1 MKNITTACL
10 LLSMLGVLTGCGGDD
25 SSGGVTTVP
34 IADVDSGDKND
45 DTTDADSD
53 SDSDSTADDD
63 DTDTV
68 NDDDT
73 VTDDDTTSDDDKDS
87 DDDTTGDDDSTKDD
101 GTTDDDTDV
110 DDDTELFPHKGKCTV
125 TELNLD
131 RVNIESRVANSD
143 YECMRTW
150 FSPSAEQADT
160 VFSTLSVTRI
170 NAGLKK
176 AIEAYKGKKEQA
188 QQIYYLGEFIK
199 AAYKNRHDTFARDLQ
214 PFPSELGAEIAATI
228 QEFLRSPHALTDG
241 REQQEALAS
250 MLIVVDSIRQLA
262 IAAPDV
268 FAVLDTFS
276 EDKSESYYYRK
287 AINNVF
293 IAMAGHS
300 QTKAFYDLIESDPRY
315 IHRLSAFITNN
326 EWAIGTDSEQLLGN
340 AARELARLVKTQD
353 ASTKQVVIDTLRSL
367 LARYPLGGKSDRIW
381 VGIAEMVNAYAPDYL
396 EQLGLGNAK
405 QDLKQKIMTFSYD
418 CRGPAQILAQE
429 MTEAQAVT
437 SCETLNLKEDD
448 FHQIVNTGYQPVA
461 DDHSDSVDVIVF
473 KTKNDYSTYSSFL
486 FGNTTNNGGQFLERD
501 PSKQGNVPR
510 FVAYQNGWGDDFSI
524 LNLEH
529 EYIHYL
535 DGRFNQYGDF
545 HETMR
550 EGSIVWWLEGFAEY
564 MHYKDGYTAALVLGK
579 DKTHTLDEVFHT
591 NYSDGLNRV
600 YRWGYLAVRFMLEK
614 HPEDVTEL
622 LGYSRTGQYK
632 EWVKLLE
639 RLGPTY
645 NTEFHSWLDEVT
657 KDIDDTDI
665 SKPKPKE
672 KPKKIELNTSV
683 QVSGEKFAEKLFF
696 VDVTQNFNQL
706 EVSITGSGDADLYA
720 CYDKVCHYFEYEW
733 TNFTHGSNESISI
746 PKNEDG
752 TIKTGQYY
760 FSISGRDEFD
770 VELSVV
776 AK

>member
-1 MKNITTACL
+1 MKNIKTACL

-25 SSGGVTTVP
+25 SSGGVKTVP
-34 IADVDSGDKND
+34 VAGVDSGDKND
-45 DTTDADSD
+45 DNADV
-53 SDSDSTADDD
+53 DSTVDD
-63 DTDTV
+63 DTDT
-68 NDDDT
+68 DT
-73 VTDDDTTSDDDKDS
+73 DTDDDSTV
-87 DDDTTGDDDSTKDD
+87 DDDSTKDD
-101 GTTDDDTDV
+101 DTTDDDTVV
-110 DDDTELFPHKGKCTV
+110 DDEAELFPHKGKCTV
-125 TELNLD
+125 EDFTVD

-150 FSPSAEQADT
+150 FSPSLEQADV
-160 VFSTLSVTRI
+160 VFSTMSVSRI
-170 NAGLKK
+170 TGGLKK
-176 AIEAYKGKKEQA
+176 AIEAYKGTKEQA

-199 AAYKNRHDTFARDLQ
+199 AAYKNRHDTFAKKLQ
-214 PFPSELGAEIAATI
+214 PFPSELSVDIANTI
-228 QEFLRSPHALTDG
+228 QQFLRSPYALTEG

-268 FAVLDTFS
+268 FAILDSFS
-276 EDKSESYYYRK
+276 ADKSDSYYYRK
-287 AINNVF
+287 AINNIFV
-293 IAMAGHS
+293 AMAGHS
-300 QTKAFYDLIESDPRY
+300 QTKAFYDVIESDSSY
-315 IHRLSAFITNN
+315 IHRLSSFITNN

-340 AARELARLVKTQD
+340 AARELARLVKTED
-353 ASTKQVVIDTLRSL
+353 AETKKVVVDTLDSL
-367 LARYPLGGKSDRIW
+367 LKRYPLGGKSDRIW
-381 VGIAEMVNAYAPDYL
+381 VGIAEMVDAYASDYL
-396 EQLGLGNAK
+396 EQLGLSNSK
-405 QDLKQKIMTFSYD
+405 SVLKQRIMTFSYD
-418 CRGPAQILAQE
+418 CRGPARILAQE
-429 MTEAQAVT
+429 ITEAQAIT

-448 FHQIVNTGYQPVA
+448 FHQTVNTGYQPVA

-473 KTKNDYSTYSSFL
+473 KTKSDYSTYSSFL
-486 FGNTTNNGGQFLERD
+486 FDNTTNNGGQFLERD

-510 FVAYQNGWGDDFSI
+510 FVAYQNGWDDDFSI

-529 EYIHYL
+529 EYVHYL

-545 HETMR
+545 HDTMR

-564 MHYKDGYTAALVLGK
+564 MHYKEGYNAALVLGK
-579 DKTHTLDEVFHT
+579 EKTHTLADVFST

-600 YRWGYLAVRFMLEK
+600 YRWGYLAVRFMIEK

-639 RLGPTY
+639 RLGPAY

-657 KDIDDTDI
+657 KDIDDSDI
-665 SKPKPKE
+665 SQPKPKE
-672 KPKKIELNTSV
+672 KPKKIELNTSI
-683 QVSGEKFAEKLFF
+683 QVNGKKFSETLFF
-696 VDVTQNFNQL
+696 VDVSESYNQL
-706 EVSITGSGDADLYA
+706 EVSISGTGDADLYA

-733 TNFTHGSNESISI
+733 SNYTHGSNETISI

-752 TIKTGQYY
+752 SIKMGQYY
-760 FSISGRDEFD
+760 FSISGREEFD

>member
-1 MKNITTACL
+1 MKNIKTACL

-25 SSGGVTTVP
+25 SSGGVKTVP
-34 IADVDSGDKND
+34 VAGVDSGDKND
-45 DTTDADSD
+45 DNADV
-53 SDSDSTADDD
+53 DSTVDD
-63 DTDTV
+63 DTDT
-68 NDDDT
+68 D
-73 VTDDDTTSDDDKDS
+73 TDDDSTV
-87 DDDTTGDDDSTKDD
+87 DDDSTKDD
-101 GTTDDDTDV
+101 DTTDDDTVV

-125 TELNLD
+125 EDFTVD

-150 FSPSAEQADT
+150 FSPSLEQADV
-160 VFSTLSVTRI
+160 VFSTMSVSRI
-170 NAGLKK
+170 TGGLKK
-176 AIEAYKGKKEQA
+176 AIEAYKGTKEQA

-199 AAYKNRHDTFARDLQ
+199 AAYKNRHDTFAKKLQ
-214 PFPSELGAEIAATI
+214 PFSSELSADIANTI
-228 QEFLRSPHALTDG
+228 QQFLRSPYALTDG

-268 FAVLDTFS
+268 FAILDSFS
-276 EDKSESYYYRK
+276 ADKSDSYYYRK
-287 AINNVF
+287 AINNIFV
-293 IAMAGHS
+293 AMAGHS
-300 QTKAFYDLIESDPRY
+300 QTKAFYDVIESDSSY
-315 IHRLSAFITNN
+315 IHRLSGFITNN

-340 AARELARLVKTQD
+340 AARELARLVKTED
-353 ASTKQVVIDTLRSL
+353 AETKKVVVDTLDSL
-367 LARYPLGGKSDRIW
+367 LKRYPLGGKSGRIW
-381 VGIAEMVNAYAPDYL
+381 VGIAEMVDAYASDYL
-396 EQLGLGNAK
+396 EQLGLSNSK
-405 QDLKQKIMTFSYD
+405 SVLKQRIMTFSYD
-418 CRGPAQILAQE
+418 CRGPARILAQE
-429 MTEAQAVT
+429 MTEAQAIT

-448 FHQIVNTGYQPVA
+448 FHQTVNTGYQPVA

-473 KTKNDYSTYSSFL
+473 KTKSDYSTYSSFL
-486 FGNTTNNGGQFLERD
+486 FDNTTNNGGQFLERD

-510 FVAYQNGWGDDFSI
+510 FVAYQNGWDDDFSI

-529 EYIHYL
+529 EYVHYL

-545 HETMR
+545 HDTMR
-550 EGSIVWWLEGFAEY
+550 EGNIVWWLEGFAEY
-564 MHYKDGYTAALVLGK
+564 MYYKEGYNAALVLGK
-579 DKTHTLDEVFHT
+579 EKTHTLADVFST

-600 YRWGYLAVRFMLEK
+600 YRWGYLAVRFMIEK

-639 RLGPTY
+639 RLGPAY

-657 KDIDDTDI
+657 KDIDDSDI
-665 SKPKPKE
+665 SQPKPKE
-672 KPKKIELNTSV
+672 KPKKIELNTSI
-683 QVSGEKFAEKLFF
+683 QASGKKFSETLFF
-696 VDVTQNFNQL
+696 VDVSESYNQL
-706 EVSITGSGDADLYA
+706 EVSISGTGDADLYA

-733 TNFTHGSNESISI
+733 SNYTLGSNETISI

-752 TIKTGQYY
+752 SIKMGQYY
-760 FSISGRDEFD
+760 FSISGREEFD

>member
-1 MKNITTACL
+1 MKNIKTACL

-25 SSGGVTTVP
+25 SSGGVKTVP
-34 IADVDSGDKND
+34 VAGVDSGDKND
-45 DTTDADSD
+45 DNADV
-53 SDSDSTADDD
+53 DSTVDD
-63 DTDTV
+63 DTDT
-68 NDDDT
+68 DT
-73 VTDDDTTSDDDKDS
+73 DTDTDDDSTV
-87 DDDTTGDDDSTKDD
+87 DDDSTKDD
-101 GTTDDDTDV
+101 DTTDDDTVV
-110 DDDTELFPHKGKCTV
+110 DDEAELFPHKGKCTV
-125 TELNLD
+125 EDFTVD

-150 FSPSAEQADT
+150 FSPSLEQADV
-160 VFSTLSVTRI
+160 VFSTMSVSRI
-170 NAGLKK
+170 TGGLKK
-176 AIEAYKGKKEQA
+176 AIEAYKGTKEQA

-199 AAYKNRHDTFARDLQ
+199 AAYKNRHDTFAKKLQ
-214 PFPSELGAEIAATI
+214 PFPSELSVDIANTI
-228 QEFLRSPHALTDG
+228 QQFLRSPYALTEG

-268 FAVLDTFS
+268 FAILDSFS
-276 EDKSESYYYRK
+276 ADKSDSYYYRK
-287 AINNVF
+287 AINNIFV
-293 IAMAGHS
+293 AMAGHS
-300 QTKAFYDLIESDPRY
+300 QTKAFYDVIESDSSY
-315 IHRLSAFITNN
+315 IHRLSSFITNN

-340 AARELARLVKTQD
+340 AARELARLVKTED
-353 ASTKQVVIDTLRSL
+353 AETKKVVVDTLDSL
-367 LARYPLGGKSDRIW
+367 LKRYPLGGKSDRIW
-381 VGIAEMVNAYAPDYL
+381 VGIAEMVDAYASDYL
-396 EQLGLGNAK
+396 EQLGLSNSK
-405 QDLKQKIMTFSYD
+405 SVLKQRIMTFSYD
-418 CRGPAQILAQE
+418 CRGPARILAQE
-429 MTEAQAVT
+429 ITEAQAIT

-448 FHQIVNTGYQPVA
+448 FHQTVNTGYQPVA

-473 KTKNDYSTYSSFL
+473 KTKSDYSTYSSFL
-486 FGNTTNNGGQFLERD
+486 FDNTTNNGGQFLERD

-510 FVAYQNGWGDDFSI
+510 FVAYQNGWDDDFSI

-529 EYIHYL
+529 EYVHYL

-545 HETMR
+545 HDTMR

-564 MHYKDGYTAALVLGK
+564 MHYKEDYNAALVLGK
-579 DKTHTLDEVFHT
+579 EKTHTLADVFST

-600 YRWGYLAVRFMLEK
+600 YRWGYLAVRFMIEK

-639 RLGPTY
+639 RLGPAY

-657 KDIDDTDI
+657 KDIDDSDI
-665 SKPKPKE
+665 SQPKPKE
-672 KPKKIELNTSV
+672 KPKKIELNTSI
-683 QVSGEKFAEKLFF
+683 QVNGKKFSETLFF
-696 VDVTQNFNQL
+696 VDVSESYNQL
-706 EVSITGSGDADLYA
+706 EVSISGTGDADLYA

-733 TNFTHGSNESISI
+733 SNYTHGSNETISI

-752 TIKTGQYY
+752 SIKMGQYY
-760 FSISGRDEFD
+760 FSISGREEFD

>member
-1 MKNITTACL
+1 MKNIKTACL

-25 SSGGVTTVP
+25 SSGGVKTVP
-34 IADVDSGDKND
+34 VAGVDSGGKNDDNADVDS
-45 DTTDADSD
+45 TV
-53 SDSDSTADDD
+53 DD
-63 DTDTV
+63 DTDT
-68 NDDDT
+68 DT
-73 VTDDDTTSDDDKDS
+73 DTDDDSTV
-87 DDDTTGDDDSTKDD
+87 DDDSTKDD
-101 GTTDDDTDV
+101 DTTDDDTVV
-110 DDDTELFPHKGKCTV
+110 DDETELFPHKGKCTV
-125 TELNLD
+125 DDFTVD

-150 FSPSAEQADT
+150 FSPSLEQADV
-160 VFSTLSVTRI
+160 VFSTMSVSRI
-170 NAGLKK
+170 TGGLKK
-176 AIEAYKGKKEQA
+176 AIEAYKGTKEQA

-199 AAYKNRHDTFARDLQ
+199 AAYKNRHDTFAKKLQ
-214 PFPSELGAEIAATI
+214 PFPSELSVDIANTI
-228 QEFLRSPHALTDG
+228 QQFLRSPHALTDG

-268 FAVLDTFS
+268 FAILDSFS
-276 EDKSESYYYRK
+276 ADKSDSYYYRK
-287 AINNVF
+287 AINNIFV
-293 IAMAGHS
+293 AMAGHS
-300 QTKAFYDLIESDPRY
+300 QTKAFYDVIESDSSY
-315 IHRLSAFITNN
+315 IHRLSSFITNN

-340 AARELARLVKTQD
+340 AARELARLIKTED
-353 ASTKQVVIDTLRSL
+353 AETKKVVVDTLDSL
-367 LARYPLGGKSDRIW
+367 LKRYPLGGKSDRIW
-381 VGIAEMVNAYAPDYL
+381 VGIAEMVDAYASDYL
-396 EQLGLGNAK
+396 EQLGLSNSK
-405 QDLKQKIMTFSYD
+405 SVLKQRIMTFSYD
-418 CRGPAQILAQE
+418 CRGPARILAQE
-429 MTEAQAVT
+429 MTEAQAIT

-448 FHQIVNTGYQPVA
+448 FHQTVNTGYQPVA

-473 KTKNDYSTYSSFL
+473 KTKSDYSTYSSFL
-486 FGNTTNNGGQFLERD
+486 FDNTTNNGGQFLERD

-510 FVAYQNGWGDDFSI
+510 FVAYQNGWDDDFSI

-529 EYIHYL
+529 EYVHYL

-545 HETMR
+545 HDTMR

-564 MHYKDGYTAALVLGK
+564 MYYKEGYNAALVLGK
-579 DKTHTLDEVFHT
+579 EKTHTLADVFST

-600 YRWGYLAVRFMLEK
+600 YRWGYLAVRFMIEK

-639 RLGPTY
+639 RLGPAY

-657 KDIDDTDI
+657 KDIDDSDI
-665 SKPKPKE
+665 SQPKPKE
-672 KPKKIELNTSV
+672 KPKKIELNTSI
-683 QVSGEKFAEKLFF
+683 QVSGKKFSETLFF
-696 VDVTQNFNQL
+696 VDVSESYNQL
-706 EVSITGSGDADLYA
+706 EVSISGTGDADLYA

-733 TNFTHGSNESISI
+733 SNYTHGSNETISI

-752 TIKTGQYY
+752 SIKMGQYY
-760 FSISGRDEFD
+760 FSISGREEFD

>member
-1 MKNITTACL
+1 MKNIKTACL

-25 SSGGVTTVP
+25 SSGGVKTVP
-34 IADVDSGDKND
+34 VAGVDSGDKND
-45 DTTDADSD
+45 DNADV
-53 SDSDSTADDD
+53 DST
-63 DTDTV
+63 V
-68 NDDDT
+68 
-73 VTDDDTTSDDDKDS
+73 DDDKDTDTDTDT
-87 DDDTTGDDDSTKDD
+87 DDDSTVDDDSTKDD
-101 GTTDDDTDV
+101 DTTDDDTVV

-125 TELNLD
+125 EDFTVD

-150 FSPSAEQADT
+150 FSPSLEQADV
-160 VFSTLSVTRI
+160 VFSTMSVSRI
-170 NAGLKK
+170 TGGLKK
-176 AIEAYKGKKEQA
+176 AIEAYKGTKEQA

-199 AAYKNRHDTFARDLQ
+199 AAYKNRHDTFAKNLQ
-214 PFPSELGAEIAATI
+214 PFPSELSVDIANTI
-228 QEFLRSPHALTDG
+228 QQFLRSPHALTEG

-262 IAAPDV
+262 VAAPDV
-268 FAVLDTFS
+268 FAILDSFS
-276 EDKSESYYYRK
+276 ADKSDSYYYRK
-287 AINNVF
+287 AINNIFV
-293 IAMAGHS
+293 AMAGHS
-300 QTKAFYDLIESDPRY
+300 QTKAFYDVIESDSSN
-315 IHRLSAFITNN
+315 IHRLSGFITNN

-340 AARELARLVKTQD
+340 AARELARLIKTED
-353 ASTKQVVIDTLRSL
+353 AETKKVVVDTLDSL
-367 LARYPLGGKSDRIW
+367 LKRYPLGGKSDRIW
-381 VGIAEMVNAYAPDYL
+381 VGIAEMVDAYASDYL
-396 EQLGLGNAK
+396 EQLGLSNSK
-405 QDLKQKIMTFSYD
+405 SVLKQRIMTFSYD
-418 CRGPAQILAQE
+418 CRGPARILAQE
-429 MTEAQAVT
+429 MTEAQAIT

-448 FHQIVNTGYQPVA
+448 FHQTVNTGYQPVA

-473 KTKNDYSTYSSFL
+473 KTKSDYSTYSSFL
-486 FGNTTNNGGQFLERD
+486 FDNTTNNGGQFLERD

-510 FVAYQNGWGDDFSI
+510 FVAYQNGWDDDFSI

-529 EYIHYL
+529 EYVHYL

-545 HETMR
+545 HDTMR

-564 MHYKDGYTAALVLGK
+564 MYYKEGYNAALVLGK
-579 DKTHTLDEVFHT
+579 EKTHTLADVFST

-600 YRWGYLAVRFMLEK
+600 YRWGYLAVRFMIEK

-639 RLGPTY
+639 RLGPAY

-657 KDIDDTDI
+657 KDIDDSDI
-665 SKPKPKE
+665 SQPKPKE
-672 KPKKIELNTSV
+672 KPKKIELNTSI
-683 QVSGEKFAEKLFF
+683 QVSGKKFSETLFF
-696 VDVTQNFNQL
+696 VDVSESYNQL
-706 EVSITGSGDADLYA
+706 EVSISGTGDADLYA

-733 TNFTHGSNESISI
+733 SNYTHGSNETISI

-752 TIKTGQYY
+752 SIKMGQYY
-760 FSISGRDEFD
+760 FSISGREEFD

>member
-1 MKNITTACL
+1 MKNIKTACL

-25 SSGGVTTVP
+25 SSGGVKTVP
-34 IADVDSGDKND
+34 VAGVDSGDKND
-45 DTTDADSD
+45 DNADV
-53 SDSDSTADDD
+53 DSTVDD
-63 DTDTV
+63 DTDTDTDTD
-68 NDDDT
+68 NDST
-73 VTDDDTTSDDDKDS
+73 V
-87 DDDTTGDDDSTKDD
+87 DDDSTKDD
-101 GTTDDDTDV
+101 DTTDDDTVV

-125 TELNLD
+125 EDFTVD

-150 FSPSAEQADT
+150 FSPSLEQADV
-160 VFSTLSVTRI
+160 VFSTMSVSRI
-170 NAGLKK
+170 TGGLKK
-176 AIEAYKGKKEQA
+176 AIEDYKGTKEQA

-199 AAYKNRHDTFARDLQ
+199 AAYKNRHDTFAKKLQ
-214 PFPSELGAEIAATI
+214 PFSSELSADIANTI
-228 QEFLRSPHALTDG
+228 QQFLRSPYALTEG

-268 FAVLDTFS
+268 FAILDSFS
-276 EDKSESYYYRK
+276 ADKSDSYYYRK
-287 AINNVF
+287 AINNIFV
-293 IAMAGHS
+293 AMAGHS
-300 QTKAFYDLIESDPRY
+300 QTKAFYDVIESDSSY
-315 IHRLSAFITNN
+315 IHRLSGFITNN

-340 AARELARLVKTQD
+340 AARELARLVKTED
-353 ASTKQVVIDTLRSL
+353 AETKKVVVDTLDSL
-367 LARYPLGGKSDRIW
+367 LKRYPLGGKSDRIW
-381 VGIAEMVNAYAPDYL
+381 VGIAEMVDAYAPDYL
-396 EQLGLGNAK
+396 EQLGLSNSK
-405 QDLKQKIMTFSYD
+405 SVLKQRIMTFSYD
-418 CRGPAQILAQE
+418 CRGPARILAQE
-429 MTEAQAVT
+429 MTEAQAIT

-448 FHQIVNTGYQPVA
+448 FHQTVNTGYQPVA

-473 KTKNDYSTYSSFL
+473 KTKSDYSTYSSFL
-486 FGNTTNNGGQFLERD
+486 FDNTTNNGGQFLERD

-510 FVAYQNGWGDDFSI
+510 FVAYQNGWDDDFSI

-529 EYIHYL
+529 EYVHYL

-545 HETMR
+545 HDTMR
-550 EGSIVWWLEGFAEY
+550 EGNIVWWLEGFAEY
-564 MHYKDGYTAALVLGK
+564 MYYKEGYNAALVLGK
-579 DKTHTLDEVFHT
+579 EKTHTLADVFST

-600 YRWGYLAVRFMLEK
+600 YRWGYLAVRFMIEK

-639 RLGPTY
+639 RLGPAY

-657 KDIDDTDI
+657 KDIDDSDI
-665 SKPKPKE
+665 SQPKPKE
-672 KPKKIELNTSV
+672 KPKKIELNTSI
-683 QVSGEKFAEKLFF
+683 QVSGKKFSETLFF
-696 VDVTQNFNQL
+696 VDVSESYNQL
-706 EVSITGSGDADLYA
+706 EVSISGTGDADLYA

-733 TNFTHGSNESISI
+733 SNYTHGSNETISI

-752 TIKTGQYY
+752 SIKMGQYY
-760 FSISGRDEFD
+760 FSISGREEFD

>member
-1 MKNITTACL
+1 MKNIKTACL

-25 SSGGVTTVP
+25 SSGGVKTVP
-34 IADVDSGDKND
+34 VAGVDSGDKND
-45 DTTDADSD
+45 DNADV
-53 SDSDSTADDD
+53 DST
-63 DTDTV
+63 V
-68 NDDDT
+68 
-73 VTDDDTTSDDDKDS
+73 DDDKDKDTDTDTDTDT
-87 DDDTTGDDDSTKDD
+87 DDDSTVDDDSTKDD
-101 GTTDDDTDV
+101 DTTDDDTVV

-125 TELNLD
+125 EDFTVD

-150 FSPSAEQADT
+150 FSPSLEQADV
-160 VFSTLSVTRI
+160 VFSTMSVSRI
-170 NAGLKK
+170 TGGLKK
-176 AIEAYKGKKEQA
+176 AIEAYKGTKEQA

-199 AAYKNRHDTFARDLQ
+199 AAYKNRHDTFAKKLQ
-214 PFPSELGAEIAATI
+214 PFSSELSADIANTI
-228 QEFLRSPHALTDG
+228 QQFLRSPYALTEG

-268 FAVLDTFS
+268 FAILDSFS
-276 EDKSESYYYRK
+276 ADKSDSYYYRK
-287 AINNVF
+287 AINNIFV
-293 IAMAGHS
+293 AMAGHS
-300 QTKAFYDLIESDPRY
+300 QTKAFYDVIESDSSY
-315 IHRLSAFITNN
+315 IHRLSSFITNN

-340 AARELARLVKTQD
+340 AARELARLVKTSD
-353 ASTKQVVIDTLRSL
+353 AETKKVVVDTLDSL
-367 LARYPLGGKSDRIW
+367 LKRYPLGGKSDRIW
-381 VGIAEMVNAYAPDYL
+381 VGIAEMVDAYASDYL
-396 EQLGLGNAK
+396 EQLGLSNSK
-405 QDLKQKIMTFSYD
+405 SVLKQRIMTFSYD
-418 CRGPAQILAQE
+418 CRGPARILAQE
-429 MTEAQAVT
+429 MTEAQAIT

-448 FHQIVNTGYQPVA
+448 FHQTVNTGYQPVA

-473 KTKNDYSTYSSFL
+473 KTKSDYSTYSSFL
-486 FGNTTNNGGQFLERD
+486 FDNTTNNGGQFLERD

-510 FVAYQNGWGDDFSI
+510 FVAYQNGWDDDFSI

-529 EYIHYL
+529 EYVHYL

-545 HETMR
+545 HDTMR

-564 MHYKDGYTAALVLGK
+564 MYYKEGYNAALVLGK
-579 DKTHTLDEVFHT
+579 EKTHTLADVFST

-600 YRWGYLAVRFMLEK
+600 YRWGYLAVRFMIEK

-639 RLGPTY
+639 RLGPAY

-657 KDIDDTDI
+657 KDIDDSDI
-665 SKPKPKE
+665 SQPKPKE
-672 KPKKIELNTSV
+672 KPKKIELNTSI
-683 QVSGEKFAEKLFF
+683 QASGKKFSETLFF
-696 VDVTQNFNQL
+696 VDVSESYNQL
-706 EVSITGSGDADLYA
+706 EVSISGTGDADLYA

-733 TNFTHGSNESISI
+733 SNYTHGSNETISI

-752 TIKTGQYY
+752 SIKMGQYY
-760 FSISGRDEFD
+760 FSISGREEFD

>member
-1 MKNITTACL
+1 MKNIKTACL

-25 SSGGVTTVP
+25 SSGGVKTVP
-34 IADVDSGDKND
+34 VAGVDSGDKND
-45 DTTDADSD
+45 DNADV
-53 SDSDSTADDD
+53 DST
-63 DTDTV
+63 V
-68 NDDDT
+68 
-73 VTDDDTTSDDDKDS
+73 DDDKDTDTDTDT
-87 DDDTTGDDDSTKDD
+87 DDDSTVDDDSTKDD
-101 GTTDDDTDV
+101 DTTDDDTVV
-110 DDDTELFPHKGKCTV
+110 DDETELFPQKGKCTV
-125 TELNLD
+125 EDFTVD

-150 FSPSAEQADT
+150 FSPSLEQADV
-160 VFSTLSVTRI
+160 VFSTMSVSRI
-170 NAGLKK
+170 TGGLKK
-176 AIEAYKGKKEQA
+176 AIEAYKGTKEQA

-199 AAYKNRHDTFARDLQ
+199 AAYKNRHDTFAKKLQ
-214 PFPSELGAEIAATI
+214 PFPSELSVDIANTI
-228 QEFLRSPHALTDG
+228 QQFLRSPHALTDG

-268 FAVLDTFS
+268 FAILDSFS
-276 EDKSESYYYRK
+276 ADKSDSYYYRK
-287 AINNVF
+287 AINNIFV
-293 IAMAGHS
+293 AMAGHS
-300 QTKAFYDLIESDPRY
+300 QTKAFYDVIESDSSY
-315 IHRLSAFITNN
+315 IHRLSSFITNN

-340 AARELARLVKTQD
+340 AARELARLVKTED
-353 ASTKQVVIDTLRSL
+353 AETRKVVVDTLDSL
-367 LARYPLGGKSDRIW
+367 LKRYPLGGKSDRIW
-381 VGIAEMVNAYAPDYL
+381 VGIAEMVDAYASDYL
-396 EQLGLGNAK
+396 EQLGLSNSK
-405 QDLKQKIMTFSYD
+405 SVLKQRIMTFSYD
-418 CRGPAQILAQE
+418 CRGPARILAQE
-429 MTEAQAVT
+429 MTEAQAIT

-448 FHQIVNTGYQPVA
+448 FHQTVNTGYQPVA

-473 KTKNDYSTYSSFL
+473 KTKSDYSTYSSFL
-486 FGNTTNNGGQFLERD
+486 FDNTTNNGGQFLERD

-510 FVAYQNGWGDDFSI
+510 FVAYQNGWDDDFSI

-529 EYIHYL
+529 EYVHYL

-545 HETMR
+545 HDTMR

-564 MHYKDGYTAALVLGK
+564 MYYKEGYNAALVLGK
-579 DKTHTLDEVFHT
+579 EKTHTLADVFST

-600 YRWGYLAVRFMLEK
+600 YRWGYLAVRFMIEK

-639 RLGPTY
+639 RLGPAY

-657 KDIDDTDI
+657 KDIDDSDI
-665 SKPKPKE
+665 SQPKPKE
-672 KPKKIELNTSV
+672 KPKKIELNTSI
-683 QVSGEKFAEKLFF
+683 QVSGKKFSETLFF
-696 VDVTQNFNQL
+696 IDVSESYNQL
-706 EVSITGSGDADLYA
+706 EVSISGTGDADLYA

-733 TNFTHGSNESISI
+733 SNYTHGSNETISI

-752 TIKTGQYY
+752 SIKMGQYY
-760 FSISGRDEFD
+760 FSISGREEFD

>member
-1 MKNITTACL
+1 MKNIKTACL

-25 SSGGVTTVP
+25 SSGGVKTVP
-34 IADVDSGDKND
+34 VAGVDSGDKND
-45 DTTDADSD
+45 DNADV
-53 SDSDSTADDD
+53 DSTVDD
-63 DTDTV
+63 DTDT
-68 NDDDT
+68 
-73 VTDDDTTSDDDKDS
+73 
-87 DDDTTGDDDSTKDD
+87 DDDSTKDD
-101 GTTDDDTDV
+101 DTTDDDTVV
-110 DDDTELFPHKGKCTV
+110 DDEAELFPHKGKCTV
-125 TELNLD
+125 EDFTVD

-150 FSPSAEQADT
+150 FSPSLEQADV
-160 VFSTLSVTRI
+160 VFSTMSVSRI
-170 NAGLKK
+170 TGGLKK
-176 AIEAYKGKKEQA
+176 AIEAYKGTKEQA

-199 AAYKNRHDTFARDLQ
+199 AAYKNRHDTFAKKLQ
-214 PFPSELGAEIAATI
+214 PFPSELSVDIANTI
-228 QEFLRSPHALTDG
+228 QQFLRSPYALTEG

-268 FAVLDTFS
+268 FAILDSFS
-276 EDKSESYYYRK
+276 ADKSDSYYYRK
-287 AINNVF
+287 AINNIFV
-293 IAMAGHS
+293 AMAGHS
-300 QTKAFYDLIESDPRY
+300 QTKAFYDVIESDSSY
-315 IHRLSAFITNN
+315 IHRLSSFITNN

-340 AARELARLVKTQD
+340 AARELARLVKTED
-353 ASTKQVVIDTLRSL
+353 AETKKVVVDTLDSL
-367 LARYPLGGKSDRIW
+367 LKRYPLGGKSDRIW
-381 VGIAEMVNAYAPDYL
+381 VGIAEMVDAYASDYL
-396 EQLGLGNAK
+396 EQLGLSNSK
-405 QDLKQKIMTFSYD
+405 SVLKQRIMTFSYD
-418 CRGPAQILAQE
+418 CRGPARILAQE
-429 MTEAQAVT
+429 MTEAQAIT

-448 FHQIVNTGYQPVA
+448 FHQTVNTGYQPVA

-473 KTKNDYSTYSSFL
+473 KTKSDYSTYSSFL
-486 FGNTTNNGGQFLERD
+486 FDNTTNNGGQFLERD

-510 FVAYQNGWGDDFSI
+510 FVAYQNGWDDDFSI

-529 EYIHYL
+529 EYVHYL

-545 HETMR
+545 HDTMR

-564 MHYKDGYTAALVLGK
+564 MHYKEGYNAALVLGK
-579 DKTHTLDEVFHT
+579 EKTHTLADVFST

-600 YRWGYLAVRFMLEK
+600 YRWGYLAVRFMIEK

-639 RLGPTY
+639 RLGPAY

-657 KDIDDTDI
+657 KDIDDSDI
-665 SKPKPKE
+665 SQPKPKE
-672 KPKKIELNTSV
+672 KPKKIELNTSI
-683 QVSGEKFAEKLFF
+683 QVNGKKFSETLFF
-696 VDVTQNFNQL
+696 VDVSESYNQL
-706 EVSITGSGDADLYA
+706 EVSISGTGDADLYA

-733 TNFTHGSNESISI
+733 SNYTHGSNETISI

-752 TIKTGQYY
+752 SIKMGQYY
-760 FSISGRDEFD
+760 FSISGREEFD

>member
-1 MKNITTACL
+1 MKNIKTACL

-25 SSGGVTTVP
+25 SSGGVKTVP
-34 IADVDSGDKND
+34 VAGVDSGDKND
-45 DTTDADSD
+45 DNADV
-53 SDSDSTADDD
+53 DSTVDD
-63 DTDTV
+63 DTDT
-68 NDDDT
+68 DT
-73 VTDDDTTSDDDKDS
+73 DT
-87 DDDTTGDDDSTKDD
+87 DDDSTKDD
-101 GTTDDDTDV
+101 DTTDDDTVV
-110 DDDTELFPHKGKCTV
+110 DDEAELFPHKGKCTV
-125 TELNLD
+125 EDFTVD

-150 FSPSAEQADT
+150 FSPSLEQADV
-160 VFSTLSVTRI
+160 VFSTMSVSRI
-170 NAGLKK
+170 TGGLKK
-176 AIEAYKGKKEQA
+176 AIEAYKGTKEQA

-199 AAYKNRHDTFARDLQ
+199 AAYKNRHDTFAKKLQ
-214 PFPSELGAEIAATI
+214 PFPSELSVDIANTI
-228 QEFLRSPHALTDG
+228 QQFLRSPYALTEG

-268 FAVLDTFS
+268 FAILDSFS
-276 EDKSESYYYRK
+276 ADKSDSYYYRK
-287 AINNVF
+287 AINNIFV
-293 IAMAGHS
+293 AMAGHS
-300 QTKAFYDLIESDPRY
+300 QTKAFYDVIESDSSY
-315 IHRLSAFITNN
+315 IHRLSSFITNN

-340 AARELARLVKTQD
+340 AARELARLVKTED
-353 ASTKQVVIDTLRSL
+353 AETKKVVVDTLDSL
-367 LARYPLGGKSDRIW
+367 LKRYPLGGKSDRIW
-381 VGIAEMVNAYAPDYL
+381 VGIAEMVDAYASDYL
-396 EQLGLGNAK
+396 EQLGLSNSK
-405 QDLKQKIMTFSYD
+405 SVLKQRIMTFSYD
-418 CRGPAQILAQE
+418 CRGPARILAQE
-429 MTEAQAVT
+429 MTEAQAIT

-448 FHQIVNTGYQPVA
+448 FHQTVNTGYQPVA

-473 KTKNDYSTYSSFL
+473 KTKSDYSTYSSFL
-486 FGNTTNNGGQFLERD
+486 FDNTTNNGGQFLERD

-510 FVAYQNGWGDDFSI
+510 FVAYQNGWDDDFSI

-529 EYIHYL
+529 EYVHYL

-545 HETMR
+545 HDTMR

-564 MHYKDGYTAALVLGK
+564 MHYKEGYNAALVLGK
-579 DKTHTLDEVFHT
+579 EKTHTLADVFST

-600 YRWGYLAVRFMLEK
+600 YRWGYLAVRFMIEK

-639 RLGPTY
+639 RLGPAY

-657 KDIDDTDI
+657 KDIDDSDI
-665 SKPKPKE
+665 SQPKPKE
-672 KPKKIELNTSV
+672 KPKKIELNTSI
-683 QVSGEKFAEKLFF
+683 QVNGKKFSETLFF
-696 VDVTQNFNQL
+696 VDVSESYNQL
-706 EVSITGSGDADLYA
+706 EVSISGTGDADLYA

-733 TNFTHGSNESISI
+733 SNYTHGSNETISI

-752 TIKTGQYY
+752 SIKMGQYY
-760 FSISGRDEFD
+760 FSISGREEFD

>member
-1 MKNITTACL
+1 MKNIKTACL

-25 SSGGVTTVP
+25 SSGGVKTVP
-34 IADVDSGDKND
+34 VAGVDSGDKND
-45 DTTDADSD
+45 DNADV
-53 SDSDSTADDD
+53 DSTVDD
-63 DTDTV
+63 DTDT
-68 NDDDT
+68 DT
-73 VTDDDTTSDDDKDS
+73 
-87 DDDTTGDDDSTKDD
+87 DDDSTKDD
-101 GTTDDDTDV
+101 DTTDDDTVV
-110 DDDTELFPHKGKCTV
+110 DDEAELFPHKGKCTV
-125 TELNLD
+125 EDFTVD

-150 FSPSAEQADT
+150 FSPSLEQADV
-160 VFSTLSVTRI
+160 VFSTMSVSRI
-170 NAGLKK
+170 TGGLKK
-176 AIEAYKGKKEQA
+176 AIEAYKGTKEQA

-199 AAYKNRHDTFARDLQ
+199 AAYKNRHDTFAKKLQ
-214 PFPSELGAEIAATI
+214 PFPSELSVNIANTI
-228 QEFLRSPHALTDG
+228 QQFLRSPYALTDG

-268 FAVLDTFS
+268 FAILDSFS
-276 EDKSESYYYRK
+276 ADKSDSYYYRK
-287 AINNVF
+287 AINNIFV
-293 IAMAGHS
+293 AMAGHS
-300 QTKAFYDLIESDPRY
+300 QTKAFYDVIESDSSY
-315 IHRLSAFITNN
+315 IHRLSSFITNN

-340 AARELARLVKTQD
+340 AARELARLVKTED
-353 ASTKQVVIDTLRSL
+353 AETKKVVVDTLDSL
-367 LARYPLGGKSDRIW
+367 LKRYPLGGKSDRIW
-381 VGIAEMVNAYAPDYL
+381 VGIAEMVDAYASDYL
-396 EQLGLGNAK
+396 EQVGLSNSK
-405 QDLKQKIMTFSYD
+405 SVLKQRIMTFSYD
-418 CRGPAQILAQE
+418 CRGPARILAQE
-429 MTEAQAVT
+429 MTEAQAIT

-448 FHQIVNTGYQPVA
+448 FHQTVNTGYQPVA

-473 KTKNDYSTYSSFL
+473 KTKSDYSTYSSFL
-486 FGNTTNNGGQFLERD
+486 FDNTTNNGGQFLERD

-510 FVAYQNGWGDDFSI
+510 FVAYQNGWDDDFSI

-529 EYIHYL
+529 EYVHYL

-545 HETMR
+545 HDTMR

-564 MHYKDGYTAALVLGK
+564 MHYKEGYNAALVLGK
-579 DKTHTLDEVFHT
+579 EKTHTLADVFST

-600 YRWGYLAVRFMLEK
+600 YRWGYLAVRFMIEK

-639 RLGPTY
+639 RLGPAY

-657 KDIDDTDI
+657 KDIDDSDI
-665 SKPKPKE
+665 SQPKPKE
-672 KPKKIELNTSV
+672 KPKKIELNTSI
-683 QVSGEKFAEKLFF
+683 QVNGKKFSETLFF
-696 VDVTQNFNQL
+696 VDVSESYNQL
-706 EVSITGSGDADLYA
+706 EVSISGTGDADLYA

-733 TNFTHGSNESISI
+733 SNYTHGSNETISI

-752 TIKTGQYY
+752 SIKMGQYY
-760 FSISGRDEFD
+760 FSISGREEFD

>member
-1 MKNITTACL
+1 MKNIKTACL

-25 SSGGVTTVP
+25 SSGGVKTVP
-34 IADVDSGDKND
+34 VAGVDSGDKND
-45 DTTDADSD
+45 DNADV
-53 SDSDSTADDD
+53 DST
-63 DTDTV
+63 V
-68 NDDDT
+68 
-73 VTDDDTTSDDDKDS
+73 DDDKD
-87 DDDTTGDDDSTKDD
+87 TDDDSTKDD
-101 GTTDDDTDV
+101 DTTDDDTVV

-125 TELNLD
+125 EDFTVD

-150 FSPSAEQADT
+150 FSPSLEQADV
-160 VFSTLSVTRI
+160 VFSTMSVSRI
-170 NAGLKK
+170 TGGLKK
-176 AIEAYKGKKEQA
+176 AIEAYKGTKEQA

-199 AAYKNRHDTFARDLQ
+199 AAYKNRHDTFAKKLQ
-214 PFPSELGAEIAATI
+214 PFSSELSADIANTI
-228 QEFLRSPHALTDG
+228 QQFLRSPYALTEG

-250 MLIVVDSIRQLA
+250 MLIVVDSIRKLA

-268 FAVLDTFS
+268 FAILDSFS
-276 EDKSESYYYRK
+276 ADKSDSYYYRK
-287 AINNVF
+287 AINNIFV
-293 IAMAGHS
+293 AMAGHS
-300 QTKAFYDLIESDPRY
+300 QTKAFYDVIESDSSY
-315 IHRLSAFITNN
+315 IHRLSGFITNN

-340 AARELARLVKTQD
+340 AARELARLIKTED
-353 ASTKQVVIDTLRSL
+353 AETKKVVVDTLDSL
-367 LARYPLGGKSDRIW
+367 LKRYPLGGKSDRIW
-381 VGIAEMVNAYAPDYL
+381 VGIAEMVDAYASDYL
-396 EQLGLGNAK
+396 EQLGLSNSK
-405 QDLKQKIMTFSYD
+405 SVLKQRIMTFSYD
-418 CRGPAQILAQE
+418 CRGPARILAQE
-429 MTEAQAVT
+429 MTEAQAIT

-448 FHQIVNTGYQPVA
+448 FHQTVNTGYQPVA

-473 KTKNDYSTYSSFL
+473 KTKSDYSTYSSFL
-486 FGNTTNNGGQFLERD
+486 FDNTTNNGGQFLERD

-510 FVAYQNGWGDDFSI
+510 FVAYQNGWDDDFSI

-529 EYIHYL
+529 EYVHYL

-545 HETMR
+545 HDTMR

-564 MHYKDGYTAALVLGK
+564 MYYKEGYNAALVLGK
-579 DKTHTLDEVFHT
+579 EKTHTLADVFST

-600 YRWGYLAVRFMLEK
+600 YRWGYLAVRFMIEK

-639 RLGPTY
+639 RLGPAY

-657 KDIDDTDI
+657 KDIDDSDI
-665 SKPKPKE
+665 SQPKPKE
-672 KPKKIELNTSV
+672 KPKKIELNTSI
-683 QVSGEKFAEKLFF
+683 QVSGKKFSETLFF
-696 VDVTQNFNQL
+696 IDVSESYNQL
-706 EVSITGSGDADLYA
+706 EVSISGTGDADLYA

-733 TNFTHGSNESISI
+733 SNYTHGSNETISI

-752 TIKTGQYY
+752 SIKMGQYY
-760 FSISGRDEFD
+760 FSISGREEFD

>member
-1 MKNITTACL
+1 MKNIKTACL

-25 SSGGVTTVP
+25 SSGGVKTVP
-34 IADVDSGDKND
+34 VAGVDSGDKND
-45 DTTDADSD
+45 DNADV
-53 SDSDSTADDD
+53 DSTVDD
-63 DTDTV
+63 DTDT
-68 NDDDT
+68 DT
-73 VTDDDTTSDDDKDS
+73 
-87 DDDTTGDDDSTKDD
+87 DDDSTKDD
-101 GTTDDDTDV
+101 DTTDDDTVV
-110 DDDTELFPHKGKCTV
+110 DDEAELFPHKGKCTV
-125 TELNLD
+125 EDFTVD

-150 FSPSAEQADT
+150 FSPSLEQADV
-160 VFSTLSVTRI
+160 VFSTMSVSRI
-170 NAGLKK
+170 TGGLKK
-176 AIEAYKGKKEQA
+176 AIEAYKGTKEQA

-199 AAYKNRHDTFARDLQ
+199 AAYKNRHDTFAKKLQ
-214 PFPSELGAEIAATI
+214 PFPSELSVDIANTI
-228 QEFLRSPHALTDG
+228 QQFLRSPYALTEG

-268 FAVLDTFS
+268 FAILDSFS
-276 EDKSESYYYRK
+276 ADKSDSYYYRK
-287 AINNVF
+287 AINNIFV
-293 IAMAGHS
+293 AMAGHS
-300 QTKAFYDLIESDPRY
+300 QTKAFYDVIESDSSY
-315 IHRLSAFITNN
+315 IHRLSSFIINN

-340 AARELARLVKTQD
+340 AARELARLVKTED
-353 ASTKQVVIDTLRSL
+353 AETKKVVVDTLDSL
-367 LARYPLGGKSDRIW
+367 LKRYPLGGKSDRIW
-381 VGIAEMVNAYAPDYL
+381 VGIAEMVDAYASDYL
-396 EQLGLGNAK
+396 EQLGLSNSK
-405 QDLKQKIMTFSYD
+405 SVLKQRIMTFSYD
-418 CRGPAQILAQE
+418 CRGPARILAQE
-429 MTEAQAVT
+429 MTEAQAIT

-448 FHQIVNTGYQPVA
+448 FHQTVNTGYQPVA

-473 KTKNDYSTYSSFL
+473 KTKSDYSTYSSFL
-486 FGNTTNNGGQFLERD
+486 FDNTTNNGGQFLERD

-510 FVAYQNGWGDDFSI
+510 FVAYQNGWDDDFSI

-529 EYIHYL
+529 EYVHYL

-545 HETMR
+545 HDTMR

-564 MHYKDGYTAALVLGK
+564 MHYKEGYNAALVLGK
-579 DKTHTLDEVFHT
+579 EKTHTLADVFST

-600 YRWGYLAVRFMLEK
+600 YRWGYLAVRFMIEK

-639 RLGPTY
+639 RLGPAY

-657 KDIDDTDI
+657 KDIDDSDI
-665 SKPKPKE
+665 SQPKPKE
-672 KPKKIELNTSV
+672 KPKKIELNTSI
-683 QVSGEKFAEKLFF
+683 QVNGKKFSETLFF
-696 VDVTQNFNQL
+696 VDVSESYNQL
-706 EVSITGSGDADLYA
+706 EVSISGTGDADLYA

-733 TNFTHGSNESISI
+733 SNYTHGSNETISI

-752 TIKTGQYY
+752 SIKMGQYY
-760 FSISGRDEFD
+760 FSISGREEFD

>member
-1 MKNITTACL
+1 MKNIKTACL

-25 SSGGVTTVP
+25 SSGGVKTVP
-34 IADVDSGDKND
+34 VAGVDSGDKND
-45 DTTDADSD
+45 DNADV
-53 SDSDSTADDD
+53 DSTVDD
-63 DTDTV
+63 DTDT
-68 NDDDT
+68 D
-73 VTDDDTTSDDDKDS
+73 TDDDSTV
-87 DDDTTGDDDSTKDD
+87 DDDSTKDD
-101 GTTDDDTDV
+101 DITDDDTVV
-110 DDDTELFPHKGKCTV
+110 DDEAELFPHKGKCTV
-125 TELNLD
+125 EDFTVD

-150 FSPSAEQADT
+150 FSPSLEQADV
-160 VFSTLSVTRI
+160 VFSTMSVSRI
-170 NAGLKK
+170 TGGLKK
-176 AIEAYKGKKEQA
+176 AIEAYKGTKEQA

-199 AAYKNRHDTFARDLQ
+199 AAYKNRHDTFAKKLQ
-214 PFPSELGAEIAATI
+214 PFPSELSVDIANTI
-228 QEFLRSPHALTDG
+228 QQFLRSPYALTEG

-268 FAVLDTFS
+268 FAILDSFS
-276 EDKSESYYYRK
+276 ADKSDSYYYRK
-287 AINNVF
+287 AINNIFV
-293 IAMAGHS
+293 AMAGHS
-300 QTKAFYDLIESDPRY
+300 QTKAFYDVIESDSSY
-315 IHRLSAFITNN
+315 IHRLSGFITNN

-340 AARELARLVKTQD
+340 AARELARLIKTED
-353 ASTKQVVIDTLRSL
+353 AETKKVVVDTLDSL
-367 LARYPLGGKSDRIW
+367 LKRYPLGGKSDRIW
-381 VGIAEMVNAYAPDYL
+381 VGIAEMVDAYASDYL
-396 EQLGLGNAK
+396 EQLGLSNSK
-405 QDLKQKIMTFSYD
+405 SVLKQRIMTFSYD
-418 CRGPAQILAQE
+418 CRGPARILAQE
-429 MTEAQAVT
+429 MTEAQAIT

-448 FHQIVNTGYQPVA
+448 FHQTVNTGYQPVA

-473 KTKNDYSTYSSFL
+473 KTKSDYSTYSSFL
-486 FGNTTNNGGQFLERD
+486 FDNTTNNGGQFLERD

-510 FVAYQNGWGDDFSI
+510 FVAYQNGWDDDFSI

-529 EYIHYL
+529 EYVHYL

-545 HETMR
+545 HDTMR

-564 MHYKDGYTAALVLGK
+564 MHYKEGYNAALVLGK
-579 DKTHTLDEVFHT
+579 EKTHTLADVFST

-600 YRWGYLAVRFMLEK
+600 YRWGYLAVRFMIEK

-639 RLGPTY
+639 RLGPAY

-657 KDIDDTDI
+657 KDIDDSDI
-665 SKPKPKE
+665 SQPKPKE
-672 KPKKIELNTSV
+672 KPKKIELNTSI
-683 QVSGEKFAEKLFF
+683 QVNGKKFSETLFF
-696 VDVTQNFNQL
+696 VDVSESYNQL
-706 EVSITGSGDADLYA
+706 EVSISGTGDADLYA

-733 TNFTHGSNESISI
+733 SNYTHGSNETISI

-752 TIKTGQYY
+752 SIKMGQYY
-760 FSISGRDEFD
+760 FSISGREEFD

>member
-1 MKNITTACL
+1 MKNIKTACL

-25 SSGGVTTVP
+25 SSGGVKTVP
-34 IADVDSGDKND
+34 VAGVDSGDKND
-45 DTTDADSD
+45 DNADVD
-53 SDSDSTADDD
+53 SNVDD
-63 DTDTV
+63 DTDT
-68 NDDDT
+68 DT
-73 VTDDDTTSDDDKDS
+73 
-87 DDDTTGDDDSTKDD
+87 DDDSTKDD
-101 GTTDDDTDV
+101 DTTDDDTVV
-110 DDDTELFPHKGKCTV
+110 DDEAELFPHKGKCTV
-125 TELNLD
+125 EDFTVD

-150 FSPSAEQADT
+150 FSPSLEQADV
-160 VFSTLSVTRI
+160 VFSTMSVSRI
-170 NAGLKK
+170 TGGLKK
-176 AIEAYKGKKEQA
+176 AIEAYKGTKEQA

-199 AAYKNRHDTFARDLQ
+199 AAYKNRHDTFAKKLQ
-214 PFPSELGAEIAATI
+214 PFPSELSVDIANTI
-228 QEFLRSPHALTDG
+228 QQFLRSPYALTEG

-268 FAVLDTFS
+268 FAILDSFS
-276 EDKSESYYYRK
+276 ADKSDSYYYRK
-287 AINNVF
+287 AINNIFV
-293 IAMAGHS
+293 AMAGHS
-300 QTKAFYDLIESDPRY
+300 QTKAFYDVIESDSSY
-315 IHRLSAFITNN
+315 IHRLSGFITNN

-340 AARELARLVKTQD
+340 AARELARLVKTED
-353 ASTKQVVIDTLRSL
+353 AETKKVVVDTLDSL
-367 LARYPLGGKSDRIW
+367 LKRYPLGGKSDRIW
-381 VGIAEMVNAYAPDYL
+381 VGIAEMVDAYASDYL
-396 EQLGLGNAK
+396 EQLGLSNSK
-405 QDLKQKIMTFSYD
+405 SVLKQRIMTFSYD
-418 CRGPAQILAQE
+418 CRGPARILAQE
-429 MTEAQAVT
+429 MTEAQAIT

-448 FHQIVNTGYQPVA
+448 FHQTVNTGYQPVA

-473 KTKNDYSTYSSFL
+473 KTKSDYSTYSSFL
-486 FGNTTNNGGQFLERD
+486 FDNTTNNGGQFLERD

-510 FVAYQNGWGDDFSI
+510 FVAYQNGWDDDFSI

-529 EYIHYL
+529 EYVHYL

-545 HETMR
+545 HDTMR

-564 MHYKDGYTAALVLGK
+564 MHYKEGYNAALVLGK
-579 DKTHTLDEVFHT
+579 EKTHTLADVFST

-600 YRWGYLAVRFMLEK
+600 YRWGYLAVRFMIEK

-639 RLGPTY
+639 RLGPAY

-657 KDIDDTDI
+657 KDIDDSDI
-665 SKPKPKE
+665 SQPKPKE
-672 KPKKIELNTSV
+672 KPKKIELNTSI
-683 QVSGEKFAEKLFF
+683 QVNGKKFSETLFF
-696 VDVTQNFNQL
+696 VDVSESYNQL
-706 EVSITGSGDADLYA
+706 EVSISGTGDADLYA

-733 TNFTHGSNESISI
+733 SNYTHGSNETISI

-752 TIKTGQYY
+752 SIKMGQYY
-760 FSISGRDEFD
+760 FSISGREEFD

>member
-1 MKNITTACL
+1 MKNIKTACL

-25 SSGGVTTVP
+25 SSGGVKTVP
-34 IADVDSGDKND
+34 VAGVDSGDKND
-45 DTTDADSD
+45 DNADV
-53 SDSDSTADDD
+53 DSTVDD
-63 DTDTV
+63 DTDT
-68 NDDDT
+68 DT
-73 VTDDDTTSDDDKDS
+73 DTDDDSTV
-87 DDDTTGDDDSTKDD
+87 DDDSTKDD
-101 GTTDDDTDV
+101 DTTDDDTVV
-110 DDDTELFPHKGKCTV
+110 DDETELFPHKGKCTV
-125 TELNLD
+125 EDFTVD

-150 FSPSAEQADT
+150 FSPSLEQADV
-160 VFSTLSVTRI
+160 VFSTMSVSRI
-170 NAGLKK
+170 TGGLKK
-176 AIEAYKGKKEQA
+176 AIEAYKGTKEQA

-199 AAYKNRHDTFARDLQ
+199 AAYKNRHDTFAKKLQ
-214 PFPSELGAEIAATI
+214 PFSSELSADIANTI
-228 QEFLRSPHALTDG
+228 QQFLRSPYALTEG

-268 FAVLDTFS
+268 FAILDSFS
-276 EDKSESYYYRK
+276 ADKSDSYYYRK
-287 AINNVF
+287 AINNIFV
-293 IAMAGHS
+293 AMAGHS
-300 QTKAFYDLIESDPRY
+300 QTKAFYDVIESDSSY
-315 IHRLSAFITNN
+315 IHRLSGFITNN

-340 AARELARLVKTQD
+340 AARELARLVKTED
-353 ASTKQVVIDTLRSL
+353 AETRKVVVDTLDSL
-367 LARYPLGGKSDRIW
+367 LKRYPLGGKSDRIW
-381 VGIAEMVNAYAPDYL
+381 VGIAEMVDAYASDYL
-396 EQLGLGNAK
+396 EQLGLSNSK
-405 QDLKQKIMTFSYD
+405 SVLKQRIMTFSYD
-418 CRGPAQILAQE
+418 CRGPARILAQE
-429 MTEAQAVT
+429 MTEAQAIT

-448 FHQIVNTGYQPVA
+448 FHQTVNTGYQPVA

-473 KTKNDYSTYSSFL
+473 KTKSDYSTYSSFL
-486 FGNTTNNGGQFLERD
+486 FDNTTNNGGQFLERD

-510 FVAYQNGWGDDFSI
+510 FVAYQNGWDDDFSI

-529 EYIHYL
+529 EYVHYL

-545 HETMR
+545 HDTMR

-564 MHYKDGYTAALVLGK
+564 MYYKEGYNAALVLGK
-579 DKTHTLDEVFHT
+579 EKTHTLADVFST

-600 YRWGYLAVRFMLEK
+600 YRWGYLAVRFMIEK

-639 RLGPTY
+639 RLGPAY

-657 KDIDDTDI
+657 KDIDDSDI
-665 SKPKPKE
+665 SQPKPKE
-672 KPKKIELNTSV
+672 KPKKIELNTSI
-683 QVSGEKFAEKLFF
+683 QASGKKFSETLFF
-696 VDVTQNFNQL
+696 VDVSESYNQL
-706 EVSITGSGDADLYA
+706 EVSISGTGDADLYA

-733 TNFTHGSNESISI
+733 SNYTHGSNETISI

-752 TIKTGQYY
+752 SIKMGQYY
-760 FSISGRDEFD
+760 FSISGREEFD

>member
-1 MKNITTACL
+1 MKNIKTACL

-25 SSGGVTTVP
+25 SSGGVKTVP
-34 IADVDSGDKND
+34 VAGVDSGDKND
-45 DTTDADSD
+45 DNADV
-53 SDSDSTADDD
+53 DST
-63 DTDTV
+63 V
-68 NDDDT
+68 
-73 VTDDDTTSDDDKDS
+73 DDDKDTDTDTDTDT
-87 DDDTTGDDDSTKDD
+87 DDDSTVDDDSTKDD
-101 GTTDDDTDV
+101 DTTDDDTVV
-110 DDDTELFPHKGKCTV
+110 DDETELFPQKGKCTV
-125 TELNLD
+125 EDFTVD

-150 FSPSAEQADT
+150 FSPSLEQADV
-160 VFSTLSVTRI
+160 VFSTMSVSRI
-170 NAGLKK
+170 TGGLKK
-176 AIEAYKGKKEQA
+176 AIEAYKGTKEQA

-199 AAYKNRHDTFARDLQ
+199 AAYKNRHDTFAKKLQ
-214 PFPSELGAEIAATI
+214 PFPSELSVDIANTI
-228 QEFLRSPHALTDG
+228 QQFLRSPHALTDG

-268 FAVLDTFS
+268 FAILDSFS
-276 EDKSESYYYRK
+276 ADKSDSYYYRK
-287 AINNVF
+287 AINNIFV
-293 IAMAGHS
+293 AMAGHS
-300 QTKAFYDLIESDPRY
+300 QTKAFYDVIESDSSY
-315 IHRLSAFITNN
+315 IHRLSSFITNN

-340 AARELARLVKTQD
+340 AARELARLVKTED
-353 ASTKQVVIDTLRSL
+353 AETRKVVVDTLDSL
-367 LARYPLGGKSDRIW
+367 LKRYPLGGKSDRIW
-381 VGIAEMVNAYAPDYL
+381 VGIAEMVDAYASDYL
-396 EQLGLGNAK
+396 EQLGLSNSK
-405 QDLKQKIMTFSYD
+405 SVLKQRIMTFSYD
-418 CRGPAQILAQE
+418 CRGPARILAQE
-429 MTEAQAVT
+429 MTEAQAIT

-448 FHQIVNTGYQPVA
+448 FHQTVNTGYQPVA

-473 KTKNDYSTYSSFL
+473 KTKSDYSTYSSFL
-486 FGNTTNNGGQFLERD
+486 FDNTTNNGGQFLERD

-510 FVAYQNGWGDDFSI
+510 FVAYQNGWDDDFSI

-529 EYIHYL
+529 EYVHYL

-545 HETMR
+545 HDTMR

-564 MHYKDGYTAALVLGK
+564 MYYKEGYNAALVLGK
-579 DKTHTLDEVFHT
+579 EKTHTLADVFST

-600 YRWGYLAVRFMLEK
+600 YRWGYLAVRFMIEK

-639 RLGPTY
+639 RLGPAY

-657 KDIDDTDI
+657 KDIDDSDI
-665 SKPKPKE
+665 SQPKPKE
-672 KPKKIELNTSV
+672 KPKKIELNTSI
-683 QVSGEKFAEKLFF
+683 QVSGKKFSETLFF
-696 VDVTQNFNQL
+696 IDVSESYNQL
-706 EVSITGSGDADLYA
+706 EVSISGTGDADLYA

-733 TNFTHGSNESISI
+733 SNYTHGSNETISI

-752 TIKTGQYY
+752 SIKMGQYY
-760 FSISGRDEFD
+760 FSISGREEFD

>member
-1 MKNITTACL
+1 MKNIKTACL

-25 SSGGVTTVP
+25 SSGGVKTVP
-34 IADVDSGDKND
+34 VAGVDSGDKND
-45 DTTDADSD
+45 DNADV
-53 SDSDSTADDD
+53 DST
-63 DTDTV
+63 V
-68 NDDDT
+68 
-73 VTDDDTTSDDDKDS
+73 DDDKDT
-87 DDDTTGDDDSTKDD
+87 DTDTDTDTDDDSTKDD
-101 GTTDDDTDV
+101 DTTDDDTVV

-125 TELNLD
+125 EDFTVD

-150 FSPSAEQADT
+150 FSPSLEQADV
-160 VFSTLSVTRI
+160 VFSTMSVSRI
-170 NAGLKK
+170 TGGLKK
-176 AIEAYKGKKEQA
+176 AIEAYKGTKEQA

-199 AAYKNRHDTFARDLQ
+199 AAYKNRHDTFAKKLQ
-214 PFPSELGAEIAATI
+214 PFSSELSADIANTI
-228 QEFLRSPHALTDG
+228 QQFLRSPYALTEG

-268 FAVLDTFS
+268 FAILDSFS
-276 EDKSESYYYRK
+276 ADKSDSYYYRK
-287 AINNVF
+287 AINNIFV
-293 IAMAGHS
+293 AMAGHS
-300 QTKAFYDLIESDPRY
+300 QTKAFYDVIESDSSY
-315 IHRLSAFITNN
+315 IHRLSGFITNN

-340 AARELARLVKTQD
+340 AARELARLIKTED
-353 ASTKQVVIDTLRSL
+353 AETKKVVVDTLDSL
-367 LARYPLGGKSDRIW
+367 LKRYPLGGKSDRIW
-381 VGIAEMVNAYAPDYL
+381 VGIAEMVDAYASDYL
-396 EQLGLGNAK
+396 EQLGLSNSK
-405 QDLKQKIMTFSYD
+405 SVLKQRIMTFSYD
-418 CRGPAQILAQE
+418 CRGPARILAQE
-429 MTEAQAVT
+429 MTEAQAIT

-448 FHQIVNTGYQPVA
+448 FHQTVNTGYQPVA

-473 KTKNDYSTYSSFL
+473 KTKSDYSTYSSFL
-486 FGNTTNNGGQFLERD
+486 FDNTTNNGGQFLERD

-510 FVAYQNGWGDDFSI
+510 FVAYQNGWDDDFSI

-529 EYIHYL
+529 EYVHYL

-545 HETMR
+545 HDTMR
-550 EGSIVWWLEGFAEY
+550 EGNIVWWLEGFAEY
-564 MHYKDGYTAALVLGK
+564 MYYKEGYNAALVLGK
-579 DKTHTLDEVFHT
+579 EKTHTLADVFST

-600 YRWGYLAVRFMLEK
+600 YRWGYLAVRFMIEK

-639 RLGPTY
+639 RLGPAY

-657 KDIDDTDI
+657 KDIDDSDI
-665 SKPKPKE
+665 SQPKPKE
-672 KPKKIELNTSV
+672 KPKKIELNTSI
-683 QVSGEKFAEKLFF
+683 QASGKKFSETLFF
-696 VDVTQNFNQL
+696 VDVSESYNQL
-706 EVSITGSGDADLYA
+706 EVSISGTGDADLYA

-733 TNFTHGSNESISI
+733 SNYTHGSNETISI

-752 TIKTGQYY
+752 SIKMGQYY
-760 FSISGRDEFD
+760 FSISGREEFD

>member
-1 MKNITTACL
+1 MKNIKTACL

-25 SSGGVTTVP
+25 SSGGVKAVP
-34 IADVDSGDKND
+34 VAGVDSGDKND
-45 DTTDADSD
+45 DNADI
-53 SDSDSTADDD
+53 DSTVDD
-63 DTDTV
+63 DTDT
-68 NDDDT
+68 D
-73 VTDDDTTSDDDKDS
+73 TDDDSTV
-87 DDDTTGDDDSTKDD
+87 DDDSTKDD
-101 GTTDDDTDV
+101 DTTDDDNVV

-125 TELNLD
+125 EDFTVD

-150 FSPSAEQADT
+150 FSPSLEQADV
-160 VFSTLSVTRI
+160 VFSTMSVSRI
-170 NAGLKK
+170 TGGLKK
-176 AIEAYKGKKEQA
+176 AIEAYEGTKEQA

-199 AAYKNRHDTFARDLQ
+199 AAYKNRHDTFAKKLQ
-214 PFPSELGAEIAATI
+214 PFSSELSADIANTI
-228 QEFLRSPHALTDG
+228 QQFLRSPYALTEG

-268 FAVLDTFS
+268 FAILDSFS
-276 EDKSESYYYRK
+276 ADKSDSYYYRK
-287 AINNVF
+287 AINNIFV
-293 IAMAGHS
+293 AMAGHS
-300 QTKAFYDLIESDPRY
+300 QTKAFYDVIESDSSY
-315 IHRLSAFITNN
+315 IHRLSGFITNN

-340 AARELARLVKTQD
+340 AARELARLVKTED
-353 ASTKQVVIDTLRSL
+353 AETKKVVVDTLDSL
-367 LARYPLGGKSDRIW
+367 LKRYPLGGKSDRIW
-381 VGIAEMVNAYAPDYL
+381 VGIAEMVDAYASDYL
-396 EQLGLGNAK
+396 EQLGLSNSK
-405 QDLKQKIMTFSYD
+405 SVLKQRIMTFSYD
-418 CRGPAQILAQE
+418 CRGPARILAQE
-429 MTEAQAVT
+429 MTEAQAIT

-448 FHQIVNTGYQPVA
+448 FHQTVNTGYQPVA

-473 KTKNDYSTYSSFL
+473 KTKSDYSTYSSFL
-486 FGNTTNNGGQFLERD
+486 FDNTTNNGGQFLERD

-510 FVAYQNGWGDDFSI
+510 FVAYQNGWDDDFSI

-529 EYIHYL
+529 EYVHYL

-545 HETMR
+545 HDTMR
-550 EGSIVWWLEGFAEY
+550 EGNIVWWLEGFAEY
-564 MHYKDGYTAALVLGK
+564 MYYKESYNAALVLGK
-579 DKTHTLDEVFHT
+579 EKTHTLADVFST

-600 YRWGYLAVRFMLEK
+600 YRWGYLAVRFMIEK

-639 RLGPTY
+639 RLGPAY

-657 KDIDDTDI
+657 KDIDDSDI
-665 SKPKPKE
+665 SQPKPKE
-672 KPKKIELNTSV
+672 KPKKIELNTSI
-683 QVSGEKFAEKLFF
+683 QVSGKKFSETLFF
-696 VDVTQNFNQL
+696 VDVSESYNQL
-706 EVSITGSGDADLYA
+706 EVSISGTGDADLYA

-733 TNFTHGSNESISI
+733 SNYTHGSNETISI

-752 TIKTGQYY
+752 SIKMGQYY
-760 FSISGRDEFD
+760 FSISGREDYD